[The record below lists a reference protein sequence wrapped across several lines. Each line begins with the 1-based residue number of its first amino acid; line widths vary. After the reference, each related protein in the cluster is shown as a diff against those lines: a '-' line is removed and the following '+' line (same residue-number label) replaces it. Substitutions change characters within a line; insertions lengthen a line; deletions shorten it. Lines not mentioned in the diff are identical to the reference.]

1 MTDSSIF
8 FNEPTVID
16 HSFIAG
22 DGGCY
27 GGSVNPSFYVT
38 GTVSA
43 EENVVLDFSS
53 GKKRIKDC
61 IDDNDN
67 GFDHKC
73 WIIRGVSSFD
83 SIDDATTRKSI
94 YWPDRDAAWAYLASD
109 QDPDR
114 MITVLTRRLIITAP
128 KSAFRFMLNEAK
140 LSEVYSAVTVEMKLW
155 LEQCMS
161 QFAFDVK
168 MCANAVPST
177 IKPHQLFRYVHG
189 LKNSTSWGCQN
200 IAHGHLSYI
209 DIDTPNETDP
219 DFKEQIMKSI
229 AKTLDNTIFI
239 SAENYS
245 RSEYFHVIRYE
256 SQTRG
261 EFTMEMPIASPFH
274 KFVVLETETTIEHII
289 EYVAAL
295 FKPQLQSIKATRL
308 FVSEGLSKGALM
320 NLNFEEQE

>member
-1 MTDSSIF
+1 MSTTSSIF

-27 GGSVNPSFYVT
+27 GGSVNPSFYVS
-38 GTVSA
+38 GTVT
-43 EENVVLDFSS
+43 EDENVVLDFSS
-53 GKKRIKDC
+53 GKKRIKDA

-73 WIIRGVSSFD
+73 WVVRGVSNFD
-83 SIDDATTRKSI
+83 SVFAVGPENRGRIDD
-94 YWPDRDAAWAYLASD
+94 WDYLASA

-114 MITVLTRRLIITAP
+114 ILTVSTRRLIITAP
-128 KSAFRFMLNEAK
+128 KSAFRFMLNDAK
-140 LSEVYSAVTVEMKLW
+140 FAEVYKAAETEMKLW
-155 LEQCMS
+155 LKQQMPE
-161 QFAFDVK
+161 FEFGVK

-177 IKPHQLFRYVHG
+177 IKPYQLFRYVHG

-209 DIDTPNETDP
+209 DIDTPKDTDP
-219 DFKEQIMKSI
+219 EFKEQILKSI

-239 SAENYS
+239 SAENYT
-245 RSEYFHVIRYE
+245 RSEYFHTIQYE

-261 EFTMEMPIASPFH
+261 EFTMEMPVGRPFH

-289 EYVAAL
+289 EYVAAA
-295 FKPQLQSIKATRL
+295 FKPQLQSLKATKL
-308 FVSEGLSKGALM
+308 YVSEGLSKGALM
-320 NLNFEEQE
+320 ELHFEEQE

>member
-1 MTDSSIF
+1 MSNSSIF

-27 GGSVNPSFYVT
+27 GGSVNPSFFVSGEVT
-38 GTVSA
+38 
-43 EENVVLDFSS
+43 EDENVVLDFSS
-53 GKKRIKDC
+53 GKKRIKDV

-73 WIIRGVSSFD
+73 WIIRGISNFD
-83 SIDDATTRKSI
+83 SVYAVEDRKRIDD
-94 YWPDRDAAWAYLASD
+94 WEYLATGL
-109 QDPDR
+109 DPDR
-114 MITVLTRRLIITAP
+114 ILTVSTRRLIITAP

-140 LSEVYSAVTVEMKLW
+140 FADTYQAAELEMKLW
-155 LEQCMS
+155 LQECMPE
-161 QFAFDVK
+161 FGFGVR
-168 MCANAVPST
+168 MCANPVPST
-177 IKPHQLFRYVHG
+177 IKPYQLFRYVHG

-209 DIDTPNETDP
+209 DIDTPKETDP
-219 DFKEQIMKSI
+219 EFKEQILKSI

-245 RSEYFHVIRYE
+245 RNDYFHTIQYE

-261 EFTMEMPIASPFH
+261 EFIMEMPVQRPFH
-274 KFVVLETETTIEHII
+274 KFVVFETETTIEHII

-295 FKPQLQSIKATRL
+295 FKPQLQSLKATRL

-320 NLNFEEQE
+320 DIYHETE

>member
-1 MTDSSIF
+1 MIHSSIF
-8 FNEPTVID
+8 FNEPTVVD

-38 GTVSA
+38 GAVDTQES
-43 EENVVLDFSS
+43 VVLDFSS
-53 GKKRIKDC
+53 GKKRIKDL

-73 WIIRGVSSFD
+73 WIVRGVSNFD
-83 SIDDATTRKSI
+83 GVDDTESRKSI
-94 YWPDRDAAWAYLASD
+94 YWPDRDESWKYLASD

-114 MITVLTRRLIITAP
+114 MITVTTRRLVITAP
-128 KSAFRFMLNEAK
+128 KSAFRFVLNEAQIPDI
-140 LSEVYSAVTVEMKLW
+140 YNAVQAEMKVW
-155 LEQCMS
+155 LESKMPE
-161 QFAFDVK
+161 FAFEVR
-168 MCANAVPST
+168 MQANAVPST
-177 IKPHQLFRYVHG
+177 IKPYQLFRYVHG

-209 DIDTPNETDP
+209 DVETEKNVDP
-219 DFKEQIMKSI
+219 EFKEQILKSI

-245 RSEYFHVIRYE
+245 KSEYFHVIEYE

-261 EFTMEMPIASPFH
+261 KFTMEMPIARPFH
-274 KFVVLETETTIEHII
+274 KFIVLETETTIEHII
-289 EYVAAL
+289 EYVAEA
-295 FKPQLQSIKATRL
+295 FKPQLQSIKTTRL
-308 FVSEGLSKGALM
+308 FVSEGLSKGSMM
-320 NLNFEEQE
+320 NIETEEE